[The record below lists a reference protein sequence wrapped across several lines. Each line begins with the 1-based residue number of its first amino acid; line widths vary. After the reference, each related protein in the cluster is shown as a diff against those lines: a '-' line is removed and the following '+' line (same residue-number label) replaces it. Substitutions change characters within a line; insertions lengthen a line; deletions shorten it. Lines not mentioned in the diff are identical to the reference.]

1 MEEKQRAYGV
11 RQRPVLPWLLQDHAS
26 QAPRT
31 QYQGKLENMKF
42 SRHQAIREVLLE
54 SEDGMTIQQ
63 VADKLG
69 CGYKS
74 IQKTIKLIWGVY
86 IDRWSV
92 PKRGQFAAVYMCVPR
107 PAPHGAL
114 PASDYLGQA

>member
-1 MEEKQRAYGV
+1 
-11 RQRPVLPWLLQDHAS
+11 
-26 QAPRT
+26 
-31 QYQGKLENMKF
+31 MKF

-69 CGYKS
+69 CSYRS

-86 IDRWSV
+86 IDRWTV
-92 PKRGQFAAVYMCVPR
+92 PKRGQFAAVYMCVAVPVH
-107 PAPHGAL
+107 APHPTERYLPRTMWQPGA
-114 PASDYLGQA
+114 AHD